1 MQLGFMNNPRNDPLA
16 EARWAAVHGF
26 ECLDL
31 TIEHPAAGP
40 EQLEPAAIRAVLDE
54 AGMTVVGHTAW
65 YLPFQSPIERVR
77 RAAVEEVAAQ
87 LPIFASVGAQV
98 VNVHIGRA
106 ASILGE
112 DATVEL
118 NGRSF
123 AELAELAA
131 PYGIRIMAEHP
142 PDREVP
148 LETICAILAAD
159 ARLGFHLDVGHAYVA
174 RLDLAEVLA
183 TLGERLCH
191 VHLSDNRGRNDDH
204 MPIGAGYIDW
214 PAALGLLKA
223 CGYDGTITLEVFDQ
237 DDHTFLLA
245 SARKVREWWAAAGVW
260 GHSPQENPQ

>member
-1 MQLGFMNNPRNDPLA
+1 MLLGFMNNPRNDALA
-16 EARWAAVHGF
+16 EVRWAAAHGF

-40 EQLEPAAIRAVLDE
+40 AQIDPAAIRGVLDE
-54 AGMTVVGHTAW
+54 AGMTVMGHTAW

-77 RAAVEEVAAQ
+77 RAAVEEVAVQ
-87 LPIFASVGAQV
+87 LPLFAAVGARV

-106 ASILGE
+106 ATILGPE
-112 DATVEL
+112 ATVEL

-148 LETICAILAAD
+148 LETIQAILDAD

-174 RLDLAEVLA
+174 RLDLAQVLA

-191 VHLSDNRGRNDDH
+191 VHLSDNRGDADDH
-204 MPIGAGYIDW
+204 MPIGAGRIDW
-214 PAALGLLKA
+214 PEALGLLKA
-223 CGYDGTITLEVFDQ
+223 SGYDGTITLEVFDQ

-245 SARKVREWWAAAGVW
+245 SAEKVRQWWLSGGLGA
-260 GHSPQENPQ
+260 